1 MVNTGETPAAE
12 GEEAA
17 VEEVRKL
24 NFGQVVYDSDG
35 NELGHIR
42 GFEQSGFFVTTREGA
57 EAMSVEH
64 ARSGHEFGEA
74 ELMWRCW
81 ECGELGRLD
90 SDLPDA
96 CPSCGAEREELY
108 YWTED

>member
-1 MVNTGETPAAE
+1 MATQERQLG
-12 GEEAA
+12 
-17 VEEVRKL
+17 
-24 NFGQVVYDSDG
+24 FGTVVYTEDG
-35 NELGHIR
+35 TQIGRIR
-42 GFEQSGFFVTTREGA
+42 GVDEDGIYVTLRDGIEGL
-57 EAMSVEH
+57 SVEH
-64 ARSGHEFGEA
+64 VRSGHEFGEA